1 MTETIG
7 RQLRQAREERNL
19 TLEQVAQATHIRL
32 HYLEALE
39 RGDFSRLPSK
49 AQGRGFLRAYAGYL
63 GLNPE
68 PLLSSL
74 DGEAPISPVALP
86 SDALPEPLPGAQAS
100 LESATLIFAEVGQR
114 LHERR
119 ELLGLSLEEVE
130 RNTRLRQHYLQAL
143 EAGDLDGLPSPVQ
156 GRGMLYNYAT
166 FLSLDPEPLLLR
178 YADGLQVR
186 LAEKQAKRPKRPS
199 PRSTRQPTPAS
210 LRRLLSSD
218 YLIGGVLGL
227 SLIGFMIWGAIRINT
242 LRRSEQPSATVPS
255 IAEALR
261 ITPEVPSSE
270 VPTASA
276 LPTEARPTQ
285 GTLPAVPDDTTE
297 QPDISA
303 TPVATGPGEGSAPV
317 QIYITVLHRAW
328 LRVTVDGV
336 VEFEGRVGPGNAY
349 TFAGEVQIEVLTGNG
364 AALQLFFNQTDLGV
378 LGVYGEV
385 VYRIFT
391 KDGMVLPT
399 PTITSTPT
407 PTRAATAT
415 PVATEQPQPTPLP

>member
-1 MTETIG
+1 MIETIG
-7 RQLRQAREERNL
+7 QQLRQARQERNL
-19 TLEQVAQATHIRL
+19 TLEQAAQATHIRL

-68 PLLSSL
+68 PFLSSL
-74 DGEAPISPVALP
+74 DGEAHFSPVALAP
-86 SDALPEPLPGAQAS
+86 ESLPKPLPGAQAA
-100 LESATLIFAEVGQR
+100 LEGAIVIFAEVGHQ

-130 RNTRLRQHYLQAL
+130 RNTRLRRHYLQAL

-156 GRGMLYNYAT
+156 GRGMLYNYAS

-178 YADGLQVR
+178 YADGLQTR
-186 LAEKQAKRPKRPS
+186 LAEKQAKRPRPPS

-210 LRRLLSSD
+210 LRRLLSND
-218 YLIGGVLGL
+218 FLIGGVLGL
-227 SLIGFMIWGAIRINT
+227 SLVGFVIWGAIRINA

-261 ITPEVPSSE
+261 ITPEMTSSE

-276 LPTEARPTQ
+276 SPTEVIPAE
-285 GTLPAVPDDTTE
+285 GTLPAVPVDATE
-297 QPDISA
+297 QPAIEGS
-303 TPVATGPGEGSAPV
+303 PVATGPGEGSAPV

-328 LRVTVDGV
+328 LRVTVDGE

-364 AALQLFFNQTDLGV
+364 AALQLFFNQTDLGI
-378 LGVYGEV
+378 LGEYGEV
-385 VYRIFT
+385 VYRLFT

-415 PVATEQPQPTPLP
+415 PAATEQPQPTPLP